1 MTTISKVDTSNI
13 FTITEKGDRKI
24 LETHSTAIILVGLTR
39 VGKSTVY
46 NWILK
51 KTLLG
56 KGNLNSYY
64 ELQVEN
70 DIDTAQVGNSLAS
83 VTLIPN
89 IHKDL

>member
-1 MTTISKVDTSNI
+1 MTTIPKVDTSNI

-24 LETHSTAIILVGLTR
+24 LESHSRAIILVGLTR

-51 KTLLG
+51 KPMVG
-56 KGNLNSYY
+56 MGNLNSYY
-64 ELQVEN
+64 VPQIEN
-70 DIDTAQVGNSLAS
+70 DIDSGQVGNSLAS